1 MNYKEAIIEALKK
14 FEKTTPDLIAI
25 LTLENPLRKKHYLEQ
40 AISNLIIHKSDLVI
54 GTIPDF
60 QNNYYKFTSQGIKLL
75 TNQKNMKLKSE
86 RDIIHKDVGAFS
98 IMKYSSYL
106 NDDINKVTNII
117 MDTNDSFMVD
127 NKADL
132 LALNRIKKNN

>member
-1 MNYKEAIIEALKK
+1 
-14 FEKTTPDLIAI
+14 
-25 LTLENPLRKKHYLEQ
+25 
-40 AISNLIIHKSDLVI
+40 
-54 GTIPDF
+54 
-60 QNNYYKFTSQGIKLL
+60 
-75 TNQKNMKLKSE
+75 MKLKSE